1 MGYHIFHYHYFKE
14 DNEFNDRAPIHDHMI
29 REKYFLIT
37 WHESYVITKHYLLYL
52 YGLKSWIVVIRDKYE
67 LILDRFSALQKGQSK
82 FSQTITIINS
92 LMETSELVVVEL
104 LLCEANTINSKEL
117 IVMIPVVD
125 D

>member
-1 MGYHIFHYHYFKE
+1 MSRYQKIFFS
-14 DNEFNDRAPIHDHMI
+14 DH
-29 REKYFLIT
+29 
-37 WHESYVITKHYLLYL
+37 VIMNWCAVIELVILL
-52 YGLKSWIVVIRDKYE
+52 E
-67 LILDRFSALQKGQSK
+67 KGQSK